1 MAFKIL
7 TFDGGGIRGVVTAR
21 VLANLCADAGVVSD
35 TADLL
40 AGSSVGATNALAL
53 ALGMRPA
60 EMVSLYSD
68 HAASIFRRSLRRGFL
83 KSVYKTDHQRT
94 GHLAALVAAG
104 VKDPEQKVL
113 GDLDK
118 RVLVTTF
125 QLNGARELRP
135 GATAAWKGK
144 LFHNFEL
151 DSDGTPNGDLNELVM
166 DVLLRSSAAPIVFP
180 VYQGFA
186 DGGLVAINPS
196 VCAIA
201 QALNP
206 ATGGA
211 EIGDVRLLS
220 FGTGRGATHS
230 LDIGTV
236 NWGLVQWGLNAGRYG
251 DRFIDAFADIPAF
264 QAQQLLGERHFRL
277 NPPIPPNAGI
287 DRPSDIPRFIEAAD
301 AYRKTEEWA
310 AALAWVKRWWFA

>member
-7 TFDGGGIRGVVTAR
+7 AFDGGGIRGVVSTR

-53 ALGMRPA
+53 ALGMNPEA
-60 EMVSLYSD
+60 MVNLYVD
-68 HAASIFRRSLRRGFL
+68 HAASIFKRSHRRGFL
-83 KSVYKTDHQRT
+83 KAVYRTSDQRS
-94 GHLAALVAAG
+94 GHLAALEAAG
-104 VKDPEQKVL
+104 IDGPESRVMGSL
-113 GDLDK
+113 EK
-118 RVLVTTF
+118 RVLVLTF
-125 QLNGARELRP
+125 QLNGAI
-135 GATAAWKGK
+135 GARRHEGAAWRSK
-144 LFHNFEL
+144 LFHNFEFDNDGSPNL
-151 DSDGTPNGDLNELVM
+151 DLDEPVI
-166 DVLLRSSAAPIVFP
+166 DVLLRSSAAPIAFP

-206 ATGGA
+206 ATGGVGIA
-211 EIGDVRLLS
+211 NVRMIS

-236 NWGLVQWGLNAGRYG
+236 NWGLLQWGFYAGRYG
-251 DRFIDAFADIPAF
+251 DRFIDAFADIPTF
-264 QAQQLLGERHFRL
+264 QAQQLLGERYLRL
-277 NPPIPPNAGI
+277 NPPIPPNSGV
-287 DRPSDIPRFIEAAD
+287 DRPSEIPRFIEVAD
-301 AYRKTEEWA
+301 AYRKTAEWEKA
-310 AALAWVKRWWFA
+310 VKWVRRWWV